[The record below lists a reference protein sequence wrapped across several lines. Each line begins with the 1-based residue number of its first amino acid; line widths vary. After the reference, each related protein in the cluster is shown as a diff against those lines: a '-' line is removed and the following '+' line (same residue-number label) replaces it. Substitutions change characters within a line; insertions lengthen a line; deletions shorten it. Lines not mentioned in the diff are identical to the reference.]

1 MNEDDF
7 YIVKEDMPD
16 LYEGAIVINGDLGYE
31 IDGSKARSQS
41 KKLVK
46 EIIKN
51 QEDAKQWKI
60 YLDGGMNNLFDIHE
74 RLKKEIEFIKK
85 LTYNEDGHTKRV
97 LALLQKILGE
107 KND

>member
-1 MNEDDF
+1 MIEDDF

-51 QEDAKQWKI
+51 QEMVKHMK
-60 YLDGGMNNLFDIHE
+60 E
-74 RLKKEIEFIKK
+74 RIEYLKKYPTTNGRIIET
-85 LTYNEDGHTKRV
+85 LEE
-97 LALLQKILGE
+97 LLGGE
-107 KND
+107 K